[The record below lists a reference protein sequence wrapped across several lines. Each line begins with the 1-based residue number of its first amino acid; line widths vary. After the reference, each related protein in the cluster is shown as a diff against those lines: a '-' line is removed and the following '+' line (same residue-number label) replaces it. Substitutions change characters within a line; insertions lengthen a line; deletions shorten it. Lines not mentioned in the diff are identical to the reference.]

1 MTTPIESSHQAN
13 TTSTAGIRRRT
24 RWRNALAAGSVL
36 AGVFVVILLGVA
48 TRGPGAVASLA
59 GFVTAIT
66 VIAAAVI
73 SWEHVVVNAR
83 RAGLVEPRAPQT

>member
-1 MTTPIESSHQAN
+1 MTTPIESSHRAN
-13 TTSTAGIRRRT
+13 TTFASGIRRRA
-24 RWRNALAAGSVL
+24 RWRNALATGSVL
-36 AGVFVVILLGVA
+36 AGVVVAILLGVA

-73 SWEHVVVNAR
+73 SWEHVLVNAR
-83 RAGLVEPRAPQT
+83 SAGLVESRAPQT